1 MDRWALE
8 WRSTSY
14 AELRIAGGSPVRL
27 LADSQIACDQRHRF
41 PFRKVTP
48 ASPWGH
54 DDLLSCVSFPGGTSL
69 KRLVGHGAGLN
80 LALYM
85 RSLIGVG
92 TPQQLTLTTLRR
104 LFRLVSQSSIRPK
117 PSLSFLPAFQPS
129 WALLSFTV
137 LASIAIRSVAA

>member
-48 ASPWGH
+48 AS
-54 DDLLSCVSFPGGTSL
+54 L
-69 KRLVGHGAGLN
+69 GAMMIC
-80 LALYM
+80 LAVC
-85 RSLIGVG
+85 R
-92 TPQQLTLTTLRR
+92 
-104 LFRLVSQSSIRPK
+104 FRGARHSSGSSVTVPDSI
-117 PSLSFLPAFQPS
+117 SLS
-129 WALLSFTV
+129 
-137 LASIAIRSVAA
+137 ICAA